1 MKLTIIIP
9 VYNERNSVE
18 EIIRKVR
25 NSNIGKIEKEIIIV
39 DDFSNDGTREIL
51 NKMKNE
57 DLQIIFKDKNEG
69 KGSAVR
75 EGLNCAK
82 GDIIL
87 IQDADLEYDPN
98 EYLKLISPILKG
110 DTDIV
115 YGSRFLKKDRNK
127 IKLNRFYIA
136 NRILSLI
143 TSLLFF
149 RKITDMETCYKV
161 FRKEVIKKISIKSN
175 RFGLEPELTSKIINR
190 GHKIIEVPISYSPRS
205 KKEGKKID
213 LFDGFEA
220 IWCLIRYRLSK

>member
-25 NSNIGKIEKEIIIV
+25 NSNIENIEKEIIIV

-75 EGLNCAK
+75 EGMNCAK

-98 EYLKLISPILKG
+98 EYLKLISPILRG
-110 DTDIV
+110 NADVV
-115 YGSRFLKKDRNK
+115 YGSRFLKKDKNK

-149 RKITDMETCYKV
+149 KKITDMETCYKV
-161 FRKEVIKKISIKSN
+161 FRKEVIKRISIKSN

-190 GHKIIEVPISYSPRS
+190 GYKIIEIPISYSPRS